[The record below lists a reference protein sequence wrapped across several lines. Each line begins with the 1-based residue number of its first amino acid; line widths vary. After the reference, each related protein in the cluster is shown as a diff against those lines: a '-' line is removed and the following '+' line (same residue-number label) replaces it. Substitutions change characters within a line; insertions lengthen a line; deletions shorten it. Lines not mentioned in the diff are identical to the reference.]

1 MTSPGGIEL
10 SRVRQIP
17 AHELVVEQIRR
28 ALELGRFRP
37 GDKLPTEREL
47 SEMLDVSRTVI
58 RAAMTILDHEGLVS
72 VRRGRNGGVTV
83 LAPPR
88 DDAAVKR
95 MIRENRVS
103 LGNAFDYR
111 VVVEAGAA
119 RLAAQRRRAADVTQ
133 LRKLLATMA
142 AHIAKA
148 QDGGDSPHLITEWQ
162 SMDSAFH
169 LKIAESCRNQYL
181 FDAVADA
188 RRAMWLPVGAIF
200 HHIEPNAN
208 DYHDA
213 IVDAIDDRDED
224 RAAAMMTEH
233 INMTRQT
240 LESWLRTR

>member
-1 MTSPGGIEL
+1 MTNPAGIEL
-10 SRVRQIP
+10 IRVRQIP

-28 ALELGRFRP
+28 ALELGRFRA

-58 RAAMTILDHEGLVS
+58 RAAMTILDREGLVT

-95 MIRENRVS
+95 TIRENRAS

-111 VVVEAGAA
+111 VVVESGAA

-133 LRKLLATMA
+133 LRKLLAAMA
-142 AHIAKA
+142 AHIARA
-148 QDGGDSPHLITEWQ
+148 QGGDDSPNLITEWQ

-200 HHIEPNAN
+200 HHVEPNAN
-208 DYHDA
+208 DHHDA
-213 IVDAIDDRDED
+213 IVDAIDDRDEE
-224 RAAAMMTEH
+224 RAATTMTEH